1 VVKVVATNRKALRD
15 YTVYD
20 RIETGIALYGTEV
33 KSLRAGN
40 VSLDG
45 GYARVENGEVFLYD
59 VNIAPYHHG
68 NIFNHDPK
76 RRRKLLL
83 HRDEIKWL
91 FGKTTLRG
99 FTLIPLRLYFNDR
112 GVAKLELALCRGKK
126 AIDRREELKRRAMAK
141 EERQQWRAR

>member
-1 VVKVVATNRKALRD
+1 MVKVVATNRKALRD

-20 RIETGIALYGTEV
+20 KVEAGIALYGTEV

-45 GYARVENGEVFLYD
+45 GYARVENGEVYLYD
-59 VNIAPYHHG
+59 VNIAPYHQG
-68 NIFNHDPK
+68 NIFNRDPK
-76 RRRKLLL
+76 RPRKLLL
-83 HRDEIKWL
+83 HKDEIKWL

-112 GVAKLELALCRGKK
+112 GIAKVELALCRGKK
-126 AIDRREELKRRAMAK
+126 AIDRREELKRRAMAR
-141 EERQQWRAR
+141 EERQGWRNG